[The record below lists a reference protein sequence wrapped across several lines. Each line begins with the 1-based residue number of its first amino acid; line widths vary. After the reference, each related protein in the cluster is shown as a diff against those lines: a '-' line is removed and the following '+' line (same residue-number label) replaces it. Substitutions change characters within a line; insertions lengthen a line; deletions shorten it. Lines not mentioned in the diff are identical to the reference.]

1 MIHSKPINTHSLYP
15 VSYNYILNTP
25 HIFSIKFNTEPYI
38 VDLSSNRIVYFELP
52 DKYEI
57 RNDIFEQDVS
67 GDIIVNTYDY
77 RSKKHL
83 YKTNT
88 SLSLNYNTYSMVDL
102 KAELE
107 NINIP
112 RALLLNRFNMIY
124 FLKTIFMQIYPV
136 IKTNQYRIKIKN
148 YHHVISRKG
157 FENSIKKQK
166 SIYLSLSN
174 KSSNIKQ
181 LTENVLKNLLSFL
194 HDTIEFLIRIQSEE
208 NIVWIKDESM
218 DRYLNALS
226 KTRIIENKG
235 RFIKEY
241 IFFSFSND
249 NFYYFSRETNKYYKT
264 PYIRICLSKEGSWT
278 LHFGSENN
286 INNIEVDTDKILK
299 YYDVI
304 QYINSI

>member
-1 MIHSKPINTHSLYP
+1 MT
-15 VSYNYILNTP
+15 
-25 HIFSIKFNTEPYI
+25 
-38 VDLSSNRIVYFELP
+38 
-52 DKYEI
+52 
-57 RNDIFEQDVS
+57 
-67 GDIIVNTYDY
+67 
-77 RSKKHL
+77 
-83 YKTNT
+83 
-88 SLSLNYNTYSMVDL
+88 DL
-102 KAELE
+102 KADLE
-107 NINIP
+107 KVHVP
-112 RALLLNRFNMIY
+112 RLLLLNRCNKIY
-124 FLKTIFMQIYPV
+124 FLKNIYMQIYPV
-136 IKTNQYRIKIKN
+136 IKMNQYMIKIKN
-148 YHHVISRKG
+148 YHHVVSRQA

-181 LTENVLKNLLSFL
+181 LTENILKNLLSFL

-218 DRYLNALS
+218 DKYLNALS

-249 NFYYFSRETNKYYKT
+249 NFYYYSRDTNKYYKT
-264 PYIRICLSKEGSWT
+264 PYIRICLSKEESWT